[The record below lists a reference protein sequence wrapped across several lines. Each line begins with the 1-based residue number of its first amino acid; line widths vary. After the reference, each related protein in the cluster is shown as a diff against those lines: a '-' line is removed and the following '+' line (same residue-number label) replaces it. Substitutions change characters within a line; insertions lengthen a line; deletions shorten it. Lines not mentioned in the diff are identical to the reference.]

1 MASGGSG
8 KTSDEIVYE
17 LAESILSKLPV
28 LLDMEKADTA
38 IFEVRIQTSRMLILP
53 CCIVIWELK
62 KPFCFL
68 MLFYIDIVMEKELG
82 TKNKVKLNQ
91 MFLFLVRCYLCCSCL
106 YS

>member
-28 LLDMEKADTA
+28 LLDMEKADKA

-91 MFLFLVRCYLCCSCL
+91 MFSFLLRCYLCCSCL